1 MTTDLAELLRQV
13 DPSVVGARV
22 RAAREVFG
30 VPLDDLARSTGLPVT
45 TLADVEHGRRPA
57 DLALLSAVAAST
69 AASVELLVTG
79 LSQDALTDLQGDLDL
94 ARLTL
99 SSSDPSGA
107 LATADRV
114 LTHLDDAAATA
125 PHLDRTA
132 RRLRARALEASGDLA
147 EAIDE
152 LRRVSAVPVAEVEW
166 VEDLISLARCY
177 RESLQIDAMVAVGEQ
192 AEPLIQDLDLAD
204 TTQAIQLTVTCAIAH
219 MLRGDTG
226 HCVRICMR
234 AAEHAERLGLA
245 PAKGAALW
253 NAGVAKQAAGD
264 LSAALQLV
272 TTALELLEPSGDT
285 RRIGML
291 RSQVAS
297 IHLDLADSDPR
308 IALDLLALA
317 RRELDS
323 SGADAAH
330 RARHRLNTARAHDAL
345 GDTGM
350 ALRLL
355 DESQSLAP
363 ADAID
368 VRAWQLMLR
377 ARIAARL
384 GDTEGA
390 LASLH
395 AATHLLTTC
404 QADDVIALAWY
415 RLGAAF
421 EELDELDLAADAFH
435 RACIA
440 QGLRSRPPVLS
451 TPPGSGEPDVA

>member
-30 VPLDDLARSTGLPVT
+30 VALDDLSRSTGLPVT

-69 AASVELLVTG
+69 AASVELLATG

-152 LRRVSAVPVAEVEW
+152 LRRASAVPVAEVEW
-166 VEDLISLARCY
+166 VEDLISLSRCY
-177 RESLQIDAMVAVGEQ
+177 RESGRLNEAIAVGEQ
-192 AEPLIQDLDLAD
+192 TQNTIQELGLAD
-204 TTQAIQLTVTCAIAH
+204 TTEAIQLTVTCAFPH
-219 MLRGDTG
+219 LLRGDVG
-226 HCVRICMR
+226 HCARICLQ
-234 AAEHAERLGLA
+234 AAAHAEQLGLA
-245 PAKGAALW
+245 SAKGSALW
-253 NAGVAKQAAGD
+253 NAAVARQASGD
-264 LSAALQLV
+264 LTAALELA
-272 TTALELLEPSGDT
+272 TSALELLEPDGDS
-285 RRIGML
+285 RRIGRL
-291 RSQVAS
+291 RAQVAS
-297 IHLDLADSDPR
+297 ILLDVEGSDPNV
-308 IALDLLALA
+308 ALDLLALA
-317 RRELDS
+317 REELDWA
-323 SGADAAH
+323 GAGAAEM
-330 RARHRLNTARAHDAL
+330 ARHRLNTARAHHAL
-345 GDTGM
+345 GDDVT
-350 ALRLL
+350 ALEVL
-355 DESQSLAP
+355 DESERLAP
-363 ADAID
+363 DDAVD
-368 VRAWQLMLR
+368 LRGWQLSLR
-377 ARIAARL
+377 ARIAARAH
-384 GDTEGA
+384 DIDGA

-395 AATHLLTTC
+395 SASRLLTTC
-404 QADDVIALAWY
+404 QADGIIALAWF
-415 RLGAAF
+415 RLGADF
-421 EELDELDLAADAFH
+421 EELGEHGLAADAFH

-440 QGLRSRPPVLS
+440 QGLRSTTANTSRRPAGLD
-451 TPPGSGEPDVA
+451 GA